1 MSLYVVPSSSAYSQ
15 LWRKLGSVDVACSTK
30 VGLGLL
36 HVVMVAVGIMTDKTV
51 ALVDISVLCF
61 CGKKTKNSFQLLNRY
76 A

>member
-1 MSLYVVPSSSAYSQ
+1 LIGVFAVVEEVGVS
-15 LWRKLGSVDVACSTK
+15 DIACSMK
-30 VGLGLL
+30 VGLGPL